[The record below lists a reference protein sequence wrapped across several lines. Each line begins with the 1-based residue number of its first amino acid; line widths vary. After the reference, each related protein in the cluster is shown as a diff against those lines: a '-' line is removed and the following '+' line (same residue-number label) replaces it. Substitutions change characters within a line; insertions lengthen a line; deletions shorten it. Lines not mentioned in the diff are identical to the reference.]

1 MKLDERMKKYEGVS
15 KMFLTV
21 GVPKVIRLDMRA
33 GSTFTKHLKKPFD
46 PVFSGAMEQAAQ
58 ALCKQIQGA
67 AFAYTQSDEISLI
80 LNDGVD
86 KDTQTFFD
94 GNVEKIVSI
103 SASICTLEFNKAY
116 SSLVQMVPASERE
129 RYEKGVWSACFDS
142 RVFMLPNVTEVH
154 NYVLWRQQDAIRNSV
169 QMVGRSVFSAR
180 ELKCKS
186 TTVIK
191 EMLKMKSDVNWE
203 DFAQRHRQGIFIVKE
218 KFTKD
223 VTLPNGDVLK
233 NVERSRWNL
242 YDAPFVGE
250 DKTFIEKLYNKYV
263 FFHGELIKE

>member
-103 SASICTLEFNKAY
+103 SASLCTLEFNKVIA
-116 SSLVQMVPASERE
+116 
-129 RYEKGVWSACFDS
+129 
-142 RVFMLPNVTEVH
+142 
-154 NYVLWRQQDAIRNSV
+154 VLFRWCLQ
-169 QMVGRSVFSAR
+169 
-180 ELKCKS
+180 
-186 TTVIK
+186 
-191 EMLKMKSDVNWE
+191 
-203 DFAQRHRQGIFIVKE
+203 VKE
-218 KFTKD
+218 KDTKKECGLR
-223 VTLPNGDVLK
+223 VSIAECLCFLTLQ
-233 NVERSRWNL
+233 
-242 YDAPFVGE
+242 
-250 DKTFIEKLYNKYV
+250 KYTTISYGV
-263 FFHGELIKE
+263 NRML